1 MIALF
6 FATRII
12 DELTTYDRV
21 PRIIKDDVD
30 RILTEK
36 GYEHL
41 IEGGS
46 E

>member
-12 DELTTYDRV
+12 DELTIYDRV

>member
-21 PRIIKDDVD
+21 PSLIKDDVD

-41 IEGGS
+41 IGS
-46 E
+46 DSK

>member
-6 FATRII
+6 YVMRLINR
-12 DELTTYDRV
+12 DTTYDRV
-21 PRIIKDDVD
+21 PRIIRVDVD

-41 IEGGS
+41 IGS
-46 E
+46 DE